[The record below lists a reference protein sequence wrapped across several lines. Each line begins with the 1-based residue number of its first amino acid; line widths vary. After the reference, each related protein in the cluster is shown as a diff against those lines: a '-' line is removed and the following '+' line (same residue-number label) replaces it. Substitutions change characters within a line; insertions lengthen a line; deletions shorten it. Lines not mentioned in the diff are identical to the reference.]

1 MFKEQLIMRT
11 FILQNEKRNFMRV
24 FFPPDYDVVKV
35 VAEKLIWLIAKY
47 ILGHTI
53 SLKCF
58 ALNLEMG
65 QANF

>member
-1 MFKEQLIMRT
+1 MKKKLYAS
-11 FILQNEKRNFMRV
+11 